1 MYTMAM
7 FSSRLSV
14 CLFFRRLSASTQ
26 KTKLPDVLTC
36 GCAILGMISVFVI
49 GVRQRIMEPWSQDHS
64 TVGIILLVKKM
75 ELRD

>member
-1 MYTMAM
+1 
-7 FSSRLSV
+7 
-14 CLFFRRLSASTQ
+14 
-26 KTKLPDVLTC
+26 
-36 GCAILGMISVFVI
+36 LGMISVFVI